1 MSQEAAMR
9 KKTLPRRSKSNIW
22 RKVKA
27 YRLYYILM
35 LPGLIY
41 FLIYKYLPMSGV
53 VIAFKDVMPFD
64 GIGGILNAP
73 WVGLENFRL
82 FLSSK
87 FFLNIMGNTLAIS
100 LYNLVLG
107 FPAPIIFAL
116 LLNEVSSRKY
126 KNLIQSVSYLP
137 HFLSIVIVCGMVFNI
152 LSPTGGLVNEV
163 IRLFGGEPI
172 YFVGS
177 KEYIRGVIVGST
189 IWQDIGWSSI
199 IYLAAITGIPEEL
212 YEAATIDGA
221 NVFQKIWNITLPCIM
236 FTVSIMFILAV
247 GRILD
252 AGFERVLLLYSP
264 GVYSKAD
271 IIDTYVYRT
280 GITDLRYSYSAAV
293 GLFKSVFSLILV
305 VVTNRA
311 AKKMGQSSLW

>member
-1 MSQEAAMR
+1 MSQEVAVR
-9 KKTLPRRSKSNIW
+9 KNISTRCEKSNIW
-22 RKVKA
+22 KKVKT

-41 FLIYKYLPMSGV
+41 FLIYKYLPMAGV

-64 GIGGILNAP
+64 GLQGILKAP
-73 WVGLENFRL
+73 WVGFENFRL
-82 FLSSK
+82 FLGSK
-87 FFLNIMGNTLAIS
+87 FFFNIMGNTLAIS
-100 LYNLVLG
+100 VYNLIFG

-116 LLNEVSSRKY
+116 LLNEVTARTFK
-126 KNLIQSVSYLP
+126 KMIQSVSYLP

-163 IRLFGGEPI
+163 IKMFGGEPI

-199 IYLAAITGIPEEL
+199 IYLAAMTGVPEEL

-221 NVFQKIWNITLPCIM
+221 NVFQKIWNVTLPGIM
-236 FTVSIMFILAV
+236 FTVSIMFILAI
-247 GRILD
+247 GKILD

-293 GLFKSVFSLILV
+293 GLFKSVFSLLLV
-305 VVTNRA
+305 LITNRA